1 MYLFLFRHSVETD
14 RKNDLTR
21 NSSEN
26 THPQSS
32 QLVEPVWIDPRFKR
46 VDWCA
51 RADLP
56 LIKKIKKERKG
67 GWKMIRRTFPIIS
80 RMRVKKKKKKHHTY
94 LVRVYIPSLASG
106 FLFTFSISYL
116 FLSMSVLL
124 AASPSVSCIRQA
136 VVFLHVL
143 ASVRRE
149 LT

>member
-1 MYLFLFRHSVETD
+1 METD

-56 LIKKIKKERKG
+56 LIKKRKKKESAG
-67 GWKMIRRTFPIIS
+67 
-80 RMRVKKKKKKHHTY
+80 VK
-94 LVRVYIPSLASG
+94 
-106 FLFTFSISYL
+106 
-116 FLSMSVLL
+116 
-124 AASPSVSCIRQA
+124 
-136 VVFLHVL
+136 
-143 ASVRRE
+143 
-149 LT
+149 